1 MFLAPA
7 RLDWSHDGADWPN
20 RDASRFVRAGNI
32 EFHVQVM
39 GPPSAPSILLVH
51 GTGASS
57 HSFRDIMPILAGS
70 YRVLAPDLP
79 GHGFSGGEGSA
90 LSLPG
95 MAQALSKLLATLD
108 ARPCVAV
115 GHSAGT
121 AILIEMALD
130 RMMAP
135 GRIIGFNSA
144 LKPIE
149 GDALFSPLA
158 KMLVLNPFVPRA
170 FASFARHTG
179 AAERLLSRTGSRID
193 ARGQMLY
200 RKLIESPGHVS
211 GALGMMAGWD
221 LAPLIA
227 RLSSMP
233 CPVTLVAARD
243 DVMVPPS
250 VSREAAALIPGCQ
263 LVLHETGGHLLH
275 EVEPDFAAGIIM
287 SAAGACSP
295 EMRQA
300 ASGDS
305 R

>member
-1 MFLAPA
+1 MFLAPT
-7 RLDWSHDGADWPN
+7 RLDWAHDGIDWPN
-20 RDASRFVRAGNI
+20 RDASRFVHAGGLR
-32 EFHVQVM
+32 FHVQVA
-39 GPPSAPSILLVH
+39 GPASAPCILLVH

-57 HSFRDIMPILAGS
+57 HSFRDLLPRLAVS
-70 YRVLAPDLP
+70 YRVIVPDLP

-95 MAQALSKLLATLD
+95 MAQALSTLMAGLD

-121 AILIEMALD
+121 AILLEMALD
-130 RMMAP
+130 GMISP
-135 GRIIGFNSA
+135 IRIIGFNSA

-170 FASFARHTG
+170 FAGFARYTG

-193 ARGQMLY
+193 ARGQALY
-200 RKLIESPGHVS
+200 RRLIESPGHVS

-227 RLSSMP
+227 RLSAMP

-243 DVMVPPS
+243 DVMVPPA
-250 VSREAAALIPGCQ
+250 VSREAAALMPDCQ

-275 EVEPDFAAGIIM
+275 ELETDFATTLIL
-287 SAAGACSP
+287 AAADACSTH
-295 EMRQA
+295 ERQA
-300 ASGDS
+300 AGGGS

>member
-1 MFLAPA
+1 MFLASS
-7 RLDWSHDGADWPN
+7 RLDWAHDGVDWPN
-20 RDASRFVRAGNI
+20 RESSRFVRAGNI
-32 EFHVQVM
+32 AFHVQVA
-39 GPPSAPSILLVH
+39 GPASAPCILLVH

-57 HSFRDIMPILAGS
+57 HSFRDLIPRLAGS
-70 YRVLAPDLP
+70 FRVVVPDLP

-95 MAQALSKLLATLD
+95 MGQALSQLLAVLD
-108 ARPCVAV
+108 VRPCVAV

-121 AILIEMALD
+121 AVLLEMALD
-130 RMMAP
+130 GMISP

-170 FASFARHTG
+170 FAGFARYTG

-193 ARGQMLY
+193 ARGLALY
-200 RKLIESPGHVS
+200 RRLIESPGHVS

-227 RLSSMP
+227 RLPSMH
-233 CPVTLVAARD
+233 CAVTLVAARD

-250 VSREAAALIPGCQ
+250 VSREAAALMPDCQ

-275 EVEPDFAAGIIM
+275 EVEPEFATTLIM
-287 SAAGACSP
+287 AAADACATQK
-295 EMRQA
+295 RQA
-300 ASGDS
+300 AGGGS

>member
-1 MFLAPA
+1 
-7 RLDWSHDGADWPN
+7 
-20 RDASRFVRAGNI
+20 
-32 EFHVQVM
+32 
-39 GPPSAPSILLVH
+39 
-51 GTGASS
+51 
-57 HSFRDIMPILAGS
+57 
-70 YRVLAPDLP
+70 
-79 GHGFSGGEGSA
+79 
-90 LSLPG
+90 

-250 VSREAAALIPGCQ
+250 VSREAATLIPGCQ